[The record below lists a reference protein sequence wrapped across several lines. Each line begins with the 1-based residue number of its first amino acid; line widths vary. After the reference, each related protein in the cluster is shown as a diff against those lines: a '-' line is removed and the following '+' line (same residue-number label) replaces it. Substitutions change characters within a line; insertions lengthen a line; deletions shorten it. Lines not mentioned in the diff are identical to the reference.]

1 LRRPF
6 APARRPAYA
15 KGVTGH
21 RSDPTILWQPSA
33 EAVAS
38 AAVTAFGRQVEER
51 AGRPLPTYDDLWRW
65 SVQDLPGF
73 WGAVWDLADPPGAVR
88 GDPVLDRAAM
98 PGARWFP
105 GSRLNYAAS
114 ALAHPA
120 GARALVALAEARDP
134 VTVTYGELAQQ
145 VGAAAA
151 GLRRLGVG
159 PGDRVAAYLPNG
171 SEAVV
176 AMLAV
181 ASLGAVWSAAAP
193 ETGPAAALDRFGQI
207 DPVVLLATDGYRYGG
222 RDFDRR
228 DQGAAIAAGLPSLRA
243 VVRVPHLGAG
253 RPAGAP
259 GPPAGTDG
267 RAGVPTVG
275 WGELCAEPA
284 APVFEPVAFDHPLWI
299 LYSSGTTGAP
309 KPIVHGHGGMLLEQ
323 AKYLRLHVDLRP
335 SDVFFWFTT
344 TGWMMWNFVV
354 GGLLVGSTIVL
365 YDGSPVHPGP
375 EALWAMA
382 AEQQITVFGTSAPF
396 LMAQRRSGLDPASGH
411 DLSAV
416 RMVGSTGA
424 PLPPEGF
431 DWVYQHVG
439 RDLLLG
445 SISGGTDVCTAFV
458 GSCPVLPVYRGEI
471 QCRALGAA
479 VAVYDEAGRAVV
491 GQVGELVI
499 TRPMPCMPVGLWG
512 DPDMARYRAS
522 YFDTYPGVWR
532 HGDWAELTE
541 RGSLVIAGRSDSTLN
556 RGGVRMG
563 TAEFYRLLETVDGV
577 DDALVVD
584 TTGAEVEGRLI
595 LFVVP
600 APGRELDDG
609 LGEAIRQAIRR
620 ELSPRHLPDRLV
632 AVADVPRTLSG
643 KKVEVPVKRLLTGT
657 PAERALTPGALENP
671 EAVDALLTA
680 YREAEAPE
688 RS

>member
-1 LRRPF
+1 MGTF
-6 APARRPAYA
+6 ASAGRPAYA
-15 KGVTGH
+15 RDVTAE
-21 RSDPTILWQPSA
+21 RPDPTILWRPSA
-33 EAVAS
+33 AAVES
-38 AAVTAFGRQVEER
+38 AAVTAFGRRAEAR
-51 AGRPLPTYDDLWRW
+51 AGRPLPAYEDLWRW
-65 SVQDLPGF
+65 SVEDLSGF
-73 WGAVWDLADPPGAVR
+73 WGAVWDLADPPGGVR
-88 GDPVLDRAAM
+88 GDTVLAEASM

-105 GSRLNYAAS
+105 GAQLNYAAS

-120 GARALVALAEARDP
+120 DTRALVALAEARDP
-134 VTVTYGELAQQ
+134 VTVTYGELAQL

-171 SEAVV
+171 LEAVV
-176 AMLAV
+176 GLLAV

-207 DPVVLLATDGYRYGG
+207 DPVVLLVTDGYRYGG
-222 RDFDRR
+222 RAFDRR
-228 DQGAAIAAGLPSLRA
+228 DQGAAIATGLPSLRA

-253 RPAGAP
+253 HPAGHP
-259 GPPAGTDG
+259 WPPADG
-267 RAGVPTVG
+267 RARAAVATVG
-275 WGELCAEPA
+275 WEELCAEPA
-284 APVFEPVAFDHPLWI
+284 APAFEPVAFDHPLWI

-309 KPIVHGHGGMLLEQ
+309 KPIVHGHGGMLLEH

-335 SDVFFWFTT
+335 ADVFFWFTT

-382 AEQQITVFGTSAPF
+382 AEEQITVFGTSAPF

-411 DLSAV
+411 DLSGL

-458 GSCPVLPVYRGEI
+458 GSCPVLPVHRGEI

-479 VAVYDEAGRAVV
+479 VAVYDETGQPVV

-541 RGSLVIAGRSDSTLN
+541 RGSVVIAGRSDSTLN

-577 DDALVVD
+577 EDALVVD
-584 TTGAEVEGRLI
+584 TTGAEAEGRLI

-600 APGRELDDG
+600 AAGRDLDDG
-609 LGEAIRQAIRR
+609 LGEAIGQAIRGR
-620 ELSPRHLPDRLV
+620 VVAPPPARPTGGGGRRSP
-632 AVADVPRTLSG
+632 
-643 KKVEVPVKRLLTGT
+643 
-657 PAERALTPGALENP
+657 
-671 EAVDALLTA
+671 DAL
-680 YREAEAPE
+680 R
-688 RS
+688 

>member
-1 LRRPF
+1 MTW
-6 APARRPAYA
+6 A
-15 KGVTGH
+15 
-21 RSDPTILWQPSA
+21 
-33 EAVAS
+33 
-38 AAVTAFGRQVEER
+38 
-51 AGRPLPTYDDLWRW
+51 
-65 SVQDLPGF
+65 
-73 WGAVWDLADPPGAVR
+73 
-88 GDPVLDRAAM
+88 
-98 PGARWFP
+98 
-105 GSRLNYAAS
+105 
-114 ALAHPA
+114 
-120 GARALVALAEARDP
+120 
-134 VTVTYGELAQQ
+134 
-145 VGAAAA
+145 
-151 GLRRLGVG
+151 
-159 PGDRVAAYLPNG
+159 
-171 SEAVV
+171 
-176 AMLAV
+176 
-181 ASLGAVWSAAAP
+181 
-193 ETGPAAALDRFGQI
+193 
-207 DPVVLLATDGYRYGG
+207 
-222 RDFDRR
+222 
-228 DQGAAIAAGLPSLRA
+228 
-243 VVRVPHLGAG
+243 
-253 RPAGAP
+253 
-259 GPPAGTDG
+259 
-267 RAGVPTVG
+267 
-275 WGELCAEPA
+275 ELCAEPA

-309 KPIVHGHGGMLLEQ
+309 KPIVHGHGGMVLEHT
-323 AKYLRLHVDLRP
+323 KYLTLQADVGP
-335 SDVFFWFTT
+335 SDVVFWFTT

-354 GGLLVGSTIVL
+354 GGLLVGSTVVL

-382 AEQQITVFGTSAPF
+382 AEQGITVLGTSAPF
-396 LMAQRRSGLDPASGH
+396 LMAQRRSGLDPGSHH

-431 DWVYQHVG
+431 DWVYGHVG
-439 RDLLLG
+439 ADLQLA
-445 SISGGTDVCTAFV
+445 SISAGTDVCTAFV
-458 GSCPVLPVYRGEI
+458 GSSPVLPVWRGEI

-479 VAVYDEAGRAVV
+479 VAVYDQAGQPVV

-499 TRPMPCMPVGLWG
+499 TEPMPCMPVGLWG
-512 DPDMARYRAS
+512 DPTMARYRAS